1 MHVHLLEYQEGREP
15 LCLLCEPKSR
25 RNKGKKGKHE
35 VLPLFNPPLFG
46 PRGHAPKSPIRGMLT
61 IKFREA
67 MPSLSLSLSIHPP
80 KGFQQNSTPGGLW
93 AALTPNMKQ
102 AGRRV
107 CCISLHVCSL
117 LSDLGIRLFS
127 NDESDRSAGLSQCYM
142 KAELCVCLFS
152 GLWICMRFN
161 RRALSF
167 IIPQDY
173 NGVFWTQIGPSFHS
187 FSPSLPWS
195 LSGIKHCGY
204 LLFSWRPGK
213 KSMVIDRL
221 EHARL

>member
-1 MHVHLLEYQEGREP
+1 MSIYWNIKRDENHCVCSVNQKADGTKGRKENMKSSP
-15 LCLLCEPKSR
+15 SSTLLCSDPGVMHPKAQSEECWPSNSGR
-25 RNKGKKGKHE
+25 QC
-35 VLPLFNPPLFG
+35 P
-46 PRGHAPKSPIRGMLT
+46 
-61 IKFREA
+61 
-67 MPSLSLSLSIHPP
+67 PSLALSIHPP